1 MIEFFSMGKYTVF
14 VYAAYLVSIVFLL
27 AGYLLPH
34 YELKK
39 EIRQKEY
46 EDNKK

>member
-14 VYAAYLVSIVFLL
+14 VYAAYFISIVFLL
-27 AGYLLPH
+27 AGYFLPH
-34 YELKK
+34 YKLKK
-39 EIRQKEY
+39 EIKKKTY

>member
-14 VYAAYLVSIVFLL
+14 VYAAYFISIVFLL
-27 AGYLLPH
+27 AGYFLPH
-34 YELKK
+34 CELKK
-39 EIRQKEY
+39 EIKKKVY

>member
-1 MIEFFSMGKYTVF
+1 MIEFLSMGKYTVF
-14 VYAAYLVSIVFLL
+14 VYTAYLVAIVILF
-27 AGYLLPH
+27 AGYLIPH

-39 EIRQKEY
+39 EIRKKEH